1 MSDSGQAPLVS
12 IPAPALRFHIRFE
25 SGGPGFV
32 AGSQQP
38 LLLAAEQ
45 AGLQLPSSCRN
56 GTCRT
61 CMCRLVSG
69 EVSYRIQ
76 WPGLL
81 PEERAQ
87 GWILPC
93 IAYAQSDLVL
103 TRPRNF
109 LPADPAGVQSL
120 PAV

>member
-12 IPAPALRFHIRFE
+12 IDAPELRFSVRLE
-25 SGGPGFV
+25 SGGPGFF
-32 AGSQQP
+32 AGTQQP

-45 AGLQLPSSCRN
+45 AGLQWPSSCRN

-61 CMCRLVSG
+61 CMCRAVSG
-69 EVSYRIQ
+69 HVRYRIQ

-103 TRPRNF
+103 TPPRNF
-109 LPADPAGVQSL
+109 RPPGPAHGP
-120 PAV
+120 

>member
-12 IPAPALRFHIRFE
+12 IAAPGLRFHVRFE
-25 SGGPGFV
+25 SGGPAFA
-32 AGSQQP
+32 AGGEQP
-38 LLLAAEQ
+38 LLLDAER

-61 CMCRLVSG
+61 CMCRVVSG
-69 EVSYRIQ
+69 KVSYRIQ

-93 IAYAQSDLVL
+93 IAYAQSDLIL
-103 TRPRNF
+103 TLPRNF
-109 LPADPAGVQSL
+109 LPPQS
-120 PAV
+120 A

>member
-1 MSDSGQAPLVS
+1 MTDSGRTPLLSTEAPSPHFAVS
-12 IPAPALRFHIRFE
+12 FE
-25 SGGPGFV
+25 PGGLAFC
-32 AGSQQP
+32 ATAHQP

-45 AGLQLPSSCRN
+45 AGLPMPSSCRN

-61 CMCRLVSG
+61 CMCRVLSG
-69 EVSYRIQ
+69 GVRYRIQ

-81 PEERAQ
+81 PEEKAQ

-103 TRPRNF
+103 GWPRNF
-109 LPADPAGVQSL
+109 HPPAKGKG
-120 PAV
+120 

>member
-12 IPAPALRFHIRFE
+12 VDAPGLRFNVRFG
-25 SGGPGFV
+25 SGGAGFA
-32 AGSQQP
+32 AGSEQP
-38 LLLAAEQ
+38 LLLEAER

-61 CMCRLVSG
+61 CMCRVVSG
-69 EVSYRIQ
+69 QVSYRIQ

-103 TRPRNF
+103 THPRNF
-109 LPADPAGVQSL
+109 RPPEST
-120 PAV
+120 